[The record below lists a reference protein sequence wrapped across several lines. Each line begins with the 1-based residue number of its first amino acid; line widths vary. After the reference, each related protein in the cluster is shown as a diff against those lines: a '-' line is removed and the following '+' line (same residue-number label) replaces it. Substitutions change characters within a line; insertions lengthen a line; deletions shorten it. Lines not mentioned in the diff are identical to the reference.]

1 MIISDIWNLEII
13 CMPRRYLFRGSPFFL
28 SDSEHGKLLR
38 SFLDQRKIWS
48 TLFSRRGLSN
58 ILIMVK
64 LLQANGNYLI
74 WSTQMQKVFWQ
85 TLTDLTIFSYSKF
98 LGNFLLPSRKICSTD
113 IKKDAVPS
121 KLRWGHRKQMR
132 WPTLTINTVA

>member
-1 MIISDIWNLEII
+1 MVRMIISDIWNLEII

-48 TLFSRRGLSN
+48 PLFSRRGLSN

-85 TLTDLTIFSYSKF
+85 TLTDLTIITAQYVYFHTQSFSVISCFTAGRSARPTSKKTQF
-98 LGNFLLPSRKICSTD
+98 RQN
-113 IKKDAVPS
+113 
-121 KLRWGHRKQMR
+121 
-132 WPTLTINTVA
+132 